1 MKIAPRRTG
10 RIRDEMRLWL
20 RSRHGIRA
28 GYSQEAIDQGRQD
41 LGFESVE
48 DALVAYTL
56 FGGDLTP
63 GMVDSLGL
71 SIPADEIAAIV
82 GALPDSL
89 LDATELLVDD

>member
-1 MKIAPRRTG
+1 MKIAPRRTA

-28 GYSQEAIDQGRQD
+28 GYSQESIDQGRQD

-48 DALVAYTL
+48 DTLVAYTL
-56 FGGDLTP
+56 FGGDLMP

-71 SIPADEIAAIV
+71 SVSADEIAGII
-82 GALPDSL
+82 GAVPDGL
-89 LDATELLVDD
+89 LDAADLLVDD